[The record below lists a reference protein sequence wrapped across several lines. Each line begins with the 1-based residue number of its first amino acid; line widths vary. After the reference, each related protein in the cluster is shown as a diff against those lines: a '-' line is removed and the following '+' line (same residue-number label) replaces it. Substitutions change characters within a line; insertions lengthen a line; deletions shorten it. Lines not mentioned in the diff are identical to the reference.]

1 MTRYNLTTAPTVLP
15 VSRAELLNYLKI
27 NDDADLPVAE
37 ETMIDGIIEG
47 ATSVIE
53 QHLGR
58 KLITQ
63 TWTASLDHWRG
74 VWKCPHGYLQS
85 VTSVKVV
92 ADDGTL
98 TTQAA
103 TTYGVAAGND
113 GMLWQRPGY
122 SWSTSTRP
130 LDWLRIEYV
139 AGYGDAAADV
149 PEAIRAAIMQVAA
162 IMYEHRQSPAWD
174 FGTQI
179 PTVIADRIEC
189 YKVFRT
195 Y

>member
-27 NDDADLPVAE
+27 NDDSDLPVAE
-37 ETMIDGIIEG
+37 ETMIDGILE
-47 ATSVIE
+47 AAVSVIE
-53 QHLGR
+53 AHLGR
-58 KLITQ
+58 QLITQ
-63 TWTASLDHWRG
+63 AWTASLDRWNG

-85 VTSVKVV
+85 VSSVKVV

-103 TTYGVAAGND
+103 TTYSVAVGNG
-113 GMLWQRPGY
+113 GMMWNRPGY
-122 SWSTSTRP
+122 TWTTTTRP
-130 LDWLRIEYV
+130 LDWLRIEYTV
-139 AGYGDAAADV
+139 GYGDAASDV
-149 PEAIRAAIMQVAA
+149 PEAIRTAIMQVAA
-162 IMYEHRQSPAWD
+162 IMYEHRESLVWD

-179 PTVIADRIEC
+179 PTVIADRIDC